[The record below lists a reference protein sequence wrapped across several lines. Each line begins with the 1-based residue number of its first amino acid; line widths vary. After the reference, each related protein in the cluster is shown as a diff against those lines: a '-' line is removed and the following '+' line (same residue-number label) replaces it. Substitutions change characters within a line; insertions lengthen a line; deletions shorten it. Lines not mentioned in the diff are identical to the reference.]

1 MATVIG
7 DDGCTKTFLECVVE
21 KNIAKTVFKQSNECP
36 EPATKQQVDE
46 VARNL
51 TRLLETYFNKTGRS
65 LN

>member
-7 DDGCTKTFLECVVE
+7 ADGCTKTFMECEVE
-21 KNIAKTVFKQSNECP
+21 KNIAKTVIKQSNECP

-51 TRLLETYFNKTGRS
+51 TRLLETYFNKTGRN